1 MLVEAQQAFPE
12 AWVGRT
18 KDCRENRRA
27 WDSSGC
33 RHAAQGTAEEIMV
46 LMWMRYRYGNGCFG
60 QVSHRKLISRPGL

>member
-33 RHAAQGTAEEIMV
+33 RHASGNSRGNHGADVDEIP
-46 LMWMRYRYGNGCFG
+46 LG
-60 QVSHRKLISRPGL
+60 QRLFRSSEP